1 MKWTQIPGLAAPN
14 VAWNLQGAATIA
26 APAGIPPDPAGFHLS
41 KSHPRGHRVGGLQE
55 ILGIM
60 SDLSITL
67 EALERT
73 TRSQLS
79 VSTYFDEGLLRREQE
94 LIFQHGPRY
103 LAHELS
109 VPEVGDYYAL
119 PQEGEGRALVRTR
132 KGVELVSNVCRHR
145 QAVMLRGR
153 GHTRSNI
160 VCPLHR
166 WTYDLSGQLVGAP
179 HFKQDP
185 CLHLK
190 NYKVRT
196 WNGLVFEDNG
206 RDIAADLA
214 HLGPRAEL
222 DFSGYVLDHVEM
234 HECDYNWKTFIE
246 VYLEDYHVGPFH
258 PGLGNFVTC
267 DDLRWEFGKHYSV
280 QTVGVHNGLERAGS
294 PTYRRLQDE
303 VLKLGEGRPPRQ
315 GAIWLTYY
323 PNIMIEWYPHVL
335 TVSTLYPQGPQKTLN
350 VVEFYYPEEIAAF
363 EREFVEAQRAAYMET
378 CIEDDEIAERM
389 DAGRKA
395 LFDRGDDEAG
405 PYQSPMEDGMR
416 HFHEWYR
423 RVMGL
428 GRASW

>member
-1 MKWTQIPGLAAPN
+1 
-14 VAWNLQGAATIA
+14 
-26 APAGIPPDPAGFHLS
+26 
-41 KSHPRGHRVGGLQE
+41 
-55 ILGIM
+55 M

-67 EALERT
+67 EALERA
-73 TRSQLS
+73 RSQLS
-79 VSTYFDEGLLRREQE
+79 VSTYFSEDLLRREQE

-132 KGVELVSNVCRHR
+132 DGVELISNVCRHR

-153 GHTRSNI
+153 GNTRSNI

-166 WTYDLSGQLVGAP
+166 WTYSLHGQLLGAP
-179 HFKQDP
+179 HFERDP
-185 CLHLK
+185 CLHLN
-190 NYKVRT
+190 NYKLRT

-214 HLGPRAEL
+214 QLGPHADL

-234 HECDYNWKTFIE
+234 HPCAYNWKTFIE

-258 PGLGNFVTC
+258 PGLGQFVTC
-267 DDLRWEFGKHYSV
+267 DDLRWEFGKHHSV
-280 QTVGVHNGLERAGS
+280 QTVGVQSALTRAGS
-294 PTYRRLQDE
+294 PVYQRLHDE
-303 VLKLGEGRPPRQ
+303 VLRLGQGQPPRQ

-323 PNIMIEWYPHVL
+323 PNVMIEWYPNVL
-335 TVSTLYPQGPQKTLN
+335 TVSTLYPQGPQRTLN

-378 CIEDDEIAERM
+378 CVEDDEIALRM
-389 DAGRKA
+389 DAGRTA
-395 LFDRGDDEAG
+395 LLERGDDEAG
-405 PYQSPMEDGMR
+405 PYQSPMEDGMQ

-423 RVMGL
+423 RVMGMT
-428 GRASW
+428 GDPGKP